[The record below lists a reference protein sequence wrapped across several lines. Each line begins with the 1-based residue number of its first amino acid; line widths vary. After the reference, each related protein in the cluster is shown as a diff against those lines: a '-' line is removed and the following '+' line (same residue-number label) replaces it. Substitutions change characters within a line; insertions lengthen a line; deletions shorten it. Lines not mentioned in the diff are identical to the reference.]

1 MLISIALSA
10 LCSMLEATLLS
21 TPLSF
26 ITGLEEQGVKGAAR
40 LKKLKQNTDRPIS
53 AILCLNTIANTVG
66 ASIVGSLVYE
76 VYGDALVGAFST
88 VFTLMILFFSEIIP
102 KTIGTSYWRSLAL
115 PASSIISGMIFITY
129 PLVWILEKFTK
140 LISSRSEQVSVS
152 REDISAM
159 VSVATEEE
167 EIEKEEKKMI
177 QNILKLDEVTAHEIM
192 TPSVVVEM
200 VPGNMTI
207 REFYE
212 SENTHSRILIY
223 DEENDEYVTGYV
235 LRQEVLEK
243 MAEDKFDVTLDDIIR
258 PIMTFREEDS
268 VSDIWETLLEK
279 KELLFSMGVDK
290 VEVLDFTRDFSTMT
304 TKEYLL
310 MLIEKY
316 GAKTILIGY
325 DNRMGC
331 DAKCADEVA
340 AVAEGLGLEVVRSV
354 MIPSAGGIA
363 VSSTKIRQ
371 RIEEGDMDAAASML
385 GYDYSLHGVVVAGNR
400 LGSTIG
406 FPTANMQLYEQLK
419 LIPGN
424 GVYFV
429 KVQTLGRCFHGMCNV
444 GFRPTVGSG
453 GSRTMETHIFDFE
466 EDIYGLDIEVTFLR
480 KIRDEIRFDSLEELA
495 LQLEKDRGS
504 CMDLI

>member
-1 MLISIALSA
+1 MLVSIALSA
-10 LCSMLEATLLS
+10 LCSTLEATLLS

-76 VYGDALVGAFST
+76 VYGDAPVGAFST

-102 KTIGTSYWRSLAL
+102 KTIGTSYWRKLAI
-115 PASSIISGMIFITY
+115 PASSIISGMIFISY

-207 REFYE
+207 REFYD

-243 MAEDKFDVTLDDIIR
+243 MAEDKFNVALDEIIR
-258 PIMTFREEDS
+258 PIMTFKEEDS
-268 VSDIWETLLEK
+268 VSDIWEKLIEK
-279 KELLFSMGVDK
+279 KEHISAILDEYGSLRGIVTMEDVIETMLGHEIVDEKDEVVDMQEYAKEQWEKAQKDIEK
-290 VEVLDFTRDFSTMT
+290 VED
-304 TKEYLL
+304 
-310 MLIEKY
+310 
-316 GAKTILIGY
+316 
-325 DNRMGC
+325 
-331 DAKCADEVA
+331 
-340 AVAEGLGLEVVRSV
+340 
-354 MIPSAGGIA
+354 
-363 VSSTKIRQ
+363 
-371 RIEEGDMDAAASML
+371 
-385 GYDYSLHGVVVAGNR
+385 
-400 LGSTIG
+400 
-406 FPTANMQLYEQLK
+406 
-419 LIPGN
+419 
-424 GVYFV
+424 
-429 KVQTLGRCFHGMCNV
+429 
-444 GFRPTVGSG
+444 
-453 GSRTMETHIFDFE
+453 
-466 EDIYGLDIEVTFLR
+466 
-480 KIRDEIRFDSLEELA
+480 
-495 LQLEKDRGS
+495 
-504 CMDLI
+504 